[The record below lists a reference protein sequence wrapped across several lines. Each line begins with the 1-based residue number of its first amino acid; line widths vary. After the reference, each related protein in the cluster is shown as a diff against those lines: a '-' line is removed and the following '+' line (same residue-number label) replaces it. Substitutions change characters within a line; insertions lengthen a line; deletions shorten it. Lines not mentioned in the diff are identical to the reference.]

1 MTNARYRARPSTG
14 SLQFDSK
21 LVHCFCSSFY
31 VDLTSSVLV
40 CEVKLGTNKHT
51 SYVGGKKKKK
61 IRKYKSVRSISSK
74 LFWRKFFT
82 PVVFELREKENTFFV
97 QKITDVILISYK

>member
-1 MTNARYRARPSTG
+1 MW
-14 SLQFDSK
+14 
-21 LVHCFCSSFY
+21 
-31 VDLTSSVLV
+31 
-40 CEVKLGTNKHT
+40 
-51 SYVGGKKKKK
+51 GKKKKK